1 MRLERVSIFLK
12 TDYQGDHYAAIKKKC
27 VIEQPVP
34 SQCIT
39 ATVLNK
45 PKGLMSVA
53 TKVAV
58 QMNCKLGG
66 EPWSVKIP
74 MSGTMIIGY
83 DTYHDTLHK
92 GRSVGA
98 VVASMN
104 SDCTKFMSVA
114 NIHSQPQQELDD
126 LICPAVS
133 KALRKYHQ
141 VNGSLPTRIIMY
153 RFVLES
159 HTVVC
164 LY

>member
-1 MRLERVSIFLK
+1 M
-12 TDYQGDHYAAIKKKC
+12 
-27 VIEQPVP
+27 
-34 SQCIT
+34 
-39 ATVLNK
+39 LNK

-66 EPWSVKIP
+66 EPWSVRIP

-98 VVASMN
+98 VVASIN
-104 SDCTKFMSVA
+104 PTCTKFMSIA
-114 NIHSQPQQELDD
+114 NIHSNPQQELDD

-141 VNGSLPTRIIMY
+141 LNGDLPQRIIMY
-153 RFVLES
+153 RLVMHQHKNMNMTCDVF
-159 HTVVC
+159 
-164 LY
+164 